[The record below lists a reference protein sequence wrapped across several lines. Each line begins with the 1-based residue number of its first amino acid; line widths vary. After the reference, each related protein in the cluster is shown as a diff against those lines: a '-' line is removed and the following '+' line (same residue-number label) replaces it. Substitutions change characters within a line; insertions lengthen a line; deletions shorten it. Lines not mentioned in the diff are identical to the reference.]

1 MALPIPYNTRSRAR
15 NTRADNDN
23 FTLLTSGAHREGA
36 HTREGQASL
45 VQNEEIITES
55 STDISTEAATI
66 RSQSQPSDSNMTN
79 PERKRMPLLGERR
92 APSFNGESEE
102 LPRFFDAV
110 EIAAEEVGLG
120 DREKMVWACRY
131 VKKLTDEET
140 WRTADAL

>member
-120 DREKMVWACRY
+120 DREKMVWACRCTGAGPC
-131 VKKLTDEET
+131 TDGIGK
-140 WRTADAL
+140 